1 MMPGPDDSPADRR
14 EPSKAQQN
22 AEFSPFDT
30 HFEVDSIVVNAS
42 VELVYAHCSC
52 FGQLPRFI
60 TSLRE
65 VEEIDCTHF
74 SLTSMLDGERKIV
87 LQIMLRVPERRI
99 VWQSTSH
106 NFLRGVVLFEPLSDR
121 ETKMTVKM
129 RSNLEKESLVK
140 VTREYLTNF
149 KRVVEQEPMP

>member
-1 MMPGPDDSPADRR
+1 MMPGPDDSPPDRR

-65 VEEIDCTHF
+65 VEEIDGTHF
-74 SLTSMLDGERKIV
+74 SLTSLLDGERKIV
-87 LQIMLRVPERRI
+87 ANYASCSRTPNRLAVDLARF
-99 VWQSTSH
+99 STW
-106 NFLRGVVLFEPLSDR
+106 RGVVRTAL
-121 ETKMTVKM
+121 
-129 RSNLEKESLVK
+129 
-140 VTREYLTNF
+140 
-149 KRVVEQEPMP
+149 

>member
-1 MMPGPDDSPADRR
+1 
-14 EPSKAQQN
+14 
-22 AEFSPFDT
+22 
-30 HFEVDSIVVNAS
+30 

-65 VEEIDCTHF
+65 VEEIDDTHF
-74 SLTSMLDGERKIV
+74 SLTSLLHGERKIV

-99 VWQSTSH
+99 VWQSTSQD
-106 NFLRGVVLFEPLSDR
+106 FLRGVVLFEPLSDR
-121 ETKMTVKM
+121 ETKITVKM
-129 RSNLEKESLVK
+129 RSNLHKEGLVK

-149 KRVVEQEPMP
+149 KRVVEQKPMP

>member
-1 MMPGPDDSPADRR
+1 MMPGPDDSPPERGD
-14 EPSKAQQN
+14 PSKAHQN
-22 AEFSPFDT
+22 AAFSPFDT
-30 HFEVDSIVVNAS
+30 HCEVDSIVVNAS
-42 VELVYAHCSC
+42 VELVYAHCSR

-65 VEEIDCTHF
+65 VEEIDDTHF
-74 SLTSMLDGERKIV
+74 SLTSILEGKRKIL

-99 VWQSTSH
+99 IWQSTSL
-106 NFLRGVVLFEPLSDR
+106 NFLRGVVLFEPLSAR

-129 RSNLEKESLVK
+129 RSNLEKEGLVK

>member
-1 MMPGPDDSPADRR
+1 MMPGPDHSLPNRR

-30 HFEVDSIVVNAS
+30 HSEVDSIVVNAS
-42 VELVYAHCSC
+42 VELVYAHCSR

-65 VEEIDCTHF
+65 VQEIDDTHF

-99 VWQSTSH
+99 VWQSTAQ
-106 NFLRGVVLFEPLSDR
+106 NCLRGVVLFEPLSDR
-121 ETKMTVKM
+121 ETEITVKM
-129 RSNLEKESLVK
+129 RSNLNKEGLVK

-149 KRVVEQEPMP
+149 KRFVEQEPMP